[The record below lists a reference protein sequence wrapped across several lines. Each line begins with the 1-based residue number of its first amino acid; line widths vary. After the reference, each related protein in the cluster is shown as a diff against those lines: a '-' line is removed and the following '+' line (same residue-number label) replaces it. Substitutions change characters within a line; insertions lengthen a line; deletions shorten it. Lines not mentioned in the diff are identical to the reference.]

1 MSPSN
6 GQGTVNSAP
15 MIHAPHGPLA
25 GYAFPPAMLRRAAQ
39 EHGWGPA
46 FTECVAQ
53 EYRRFLILAA
63 TAGHPVTPSRAVDAL
78 WHEHLTFTRDYWER
92 LTPLL
97 PAPLHHEPAT
107 GEAGDTDFAAQY
119 RRTLDSYARVF
130 GEVAPVD
137 VWPDPAVRDTGT
149 APARIAGGAR
159 VSALLLAVLAG
170 GAAWLTFLST
180 HVGGLI
186 GLGVFLVTLILCATA
201 QAGSA
206 GTPRREPESVW
217 SWLSVDLG
225 SFSWFSSDSSSDD
238 SSSGSSGSDGGSS
251 CGSSC
256 GGGCSS

>member
-1 MSPSN
+1 MTGTARTLPLS
-6 GQGTVNSAP
+6 GQQTVLPTA
-15 MIHAPHGPLA
+15 LT
-25 GYAFPPAMLRRAAQ
+25 GYEFPPAMLRRAAQ
-39 EHGWGPA
+39 EHGWGSA

-107 GEAGDTDFAAQY
+107 GEAGDMDFAAQY

-130 GEVAPVD
+130 GEVAPAD
-137 VWPDPAVRDTGT
+137 VWPDPAVRT
-149 APARIAGGAR
+149 AHTFTHTATRTAGGVR
-159 VSALLLAVLAG
+159 VNALLLALLAG
-170 GAAWLTFLST
+170 GAAFLTLLPTRFEVLAA
-180 HVGGLI
+180 
-186 GLGVFLVTLILCATA
+186 LGVFALTLILLTNA
-201 QAGSA
+201 QAAPAGSGA
-206 GTPRREPESVW
+206 RR
-217 SWLSVDLG
+217 DRRDGDGGGGDIGG
-225 SFSWFSSDSSSDD
+225 SDGGGSD
-238 SSSGSSGSDGGSS
+238 GGSDGGSS